1 LNCQLE
7 SNGIHEKLWAEK
19 VLKSILTVLTG
30 SLLGQA
36 IALAA
41 MPILSRIY
49 TAESFGQFQVYMAIL
64 NVLLMIVAFR
74 YEVAMLSA
82 TAGEEYSGL
91 LRLILRL
98 IVVTSCITFLVVV
111 TVYALSESI
120 IKHSPALLLMLAPA
134 MFIGGINQ
142 MATYL
147 PMRNQN
153 YTLSAKSK
161 IFQSI
166 GYVVAAFAAYITP
179 LASMG
184 LILADIVG
192 RLFSTLSIFRGSPG
206 TASELTKRISGEHFR
221 ELAHKFRKF
230 PLFTFPGTLISSL
243 SATLLPLVF
252 VKVYGFEVAGQYAL
266 IERVILLP
274 VAVIAGA
281 SMQVFTG
288 DFSENL
294 RNPSVDLNSLFRKVL
309 RNHALLAVLPC
320 LLGMFLL
327 PTLIPIVFGEN
338 WQLAGRLGAIAMP
351 IAFMNFVVQP
361 LTMTL
366 IMCDKQ
372 WLQIG
377 WEIFRPI
384 VMILSFAPLYFDP
397 TTTPET
403 ALMFFTAAVVLVYAV
418 FLLLAERATR
428 QFSGEKNKV

>member
-1 LNCQLE
+1 M
-7 SNGIHEKLWAEK
+7 
-19 VLKSILTVLTG
+19 LKSIITVLTG

-41 MPILSRIY
+41 MPFLSRIY
-49 TAESFGQFQVYMAIL
+49 TAEAFGQLQVYLACL

-74 YEVAMLSA
+74 YEVAILSA
-82 TAGEEYSGL
+82 TSGHEYSGL
-91 LRLILRL
+91 LRLITRL
-98 IVVTSCITFLVVV
+98 ILATSCVVF
-111 TVYALSESI
+111 TGLLTTYILFEKFAEQSR
-120 IKHSPALLLMLAPA
+120 LLLLVLGPA
-134 MFIGGINQ
+134 MFIGGIHQ

-192 RLFSTLSIFRGSPG
+192 RLFSTVSIFRGSPG
-206 TASELTKRISGEHFR
+206 TASELTKQISGEHFR

-320 LLGMFLL
+320 LVGMILL
-327 PTLIPIVFGEN
+327 PTLIPIVFGET

-384 VMILSFAPLYFDP
+384 VMILAFAPLYFDP
-397 TTTPET
+397 TTPPET